1 LDDGGLT
8 DEFGIAEG
16 FGFGAIGADG
26 AEVEGAIAPAAKVFD
41 GGHFRTAE
49 LAVSAAPFDD
59 LAFGAFGDAAFADG
73 ESAAE
78 EPPEAL
84 AKDGL
89 FVDGEDGFGGD
100 GGPELTDKGGPIA
113 AGFGAVGG
121 DGIRGGPIAVRAEVD
136 VGKGKGCGTCVGV
149 QQKVQDS
156 TTVVFHAKTGFYVC
170 GKRCSELING
180 DRDDTALS
188 PSEHFWNF
196 FFSVTKMVSNTSK
209 WLSP

>member
-1 LDDGGLT
+1 MT

-26 AEVEGAIAPAAKVFD
+26 AEVEGAIAPAAEVFD
-41 GGHFRTAE
+41 GGHGRPAE
-49 LAVSAAPFDD
+49 FAVSAASFDD
-59 LAFGAFGDAAFADG
+59 LAFGALGDAAFADG
-73 ESAAE
+73 ESTTQ

-84 AKDGL
+84 AEDGL
-89 FVDGEDGFGGD
+89 LVGGEDGFGGD
-100 GGPELTDKGGPIA
+100 GGPELADKGGLIA
-113 AGFGAVGG
+113 ARFGAVGG
-121 DGIRGGPIAVRAEVD
+121 CGVWGDPVAVRAEVD

-188 PSEHFWNF
+188 PSKHFWNF